1 MLRIG
6 LRMNSTNRTTY
17 VASRL
22 IGAAA
27 VLAAVVLVASAQSPD
42 AEKKLKSRSLVW
54 NPPAL
59 DSPVAGVASSPP
71 CDLPAV
77 LAQAGQRTSAMVR
90 NLQNF
95 TAQEDISYRVQDH
108 QTFAV
113 RFGSEVYD
121 YVVVFQQHG
130 DNPIVDERRHA
141 PHGTPS
147 DIAAESRGLPEMA
160 LLFLPALQPDYDMK
174 CDGQVSWE
182 GRPSWLVE
190 FRQRPD
196 RSSRTFGFTT
206 LKGHYSAQL
215 HGRAWLDAVSG
226 EILHLEAG
234 IMHALPAIKMYH
246 LYLSISYTP
255 VQFRSRDVRVWLPQ
269 IADVY
274 YDYGELDNVVHHTF
288 SDFLLFSVDTDQK
301 IASPKSSD

>member
-1 MLRIG
+1 
-6 LRMNSTNRTTY
+6 MNSTNR
-17 VASRL
+17 
-22 IGAAA
+22 IGSAAVRFTAAA
-27 VLAAVVLVASAQSPD
+27 ILLSALALIASAQSPEGD
-42 AEKKLKSRSLVW
+42 KKLKSRSLVW

-77 LAQAGQRTSAMVR
+77 LARAGQRTTAMVN

-95 TAQEDISYRVQDH
+95 TAQEDISYRDQDR

-113 RFGSEVYD
+113 NFGSEVYD
-121 YVVVFQQHG
+121 YVVVIEQHG
-130 DNPIVDERRHA
+130 DKPIVDERRHA
-141 PHGTPS
+141 SSGTPS

-160 LLFLPALQPDYDMK
+160 LLFLPTLQPDYDMK

-182 GRPSWLVE
+182 GQPSWLVR

-196 RSSRTFGFTT
+196 RPSRTFGVHT
-206 LKGHYSAQL
+206 LKGAYSAPL
-215 HGRAWLDAVSG
+215 DGRAWLAADSG

-234 IMHALPAIKMYH
+234 IMHAIPAIKMYH
-246 LYLSISYTP
+246 LYLSISYAP
-255 VQFRSRDVRVWLPQ
+255 VRFQSRDVRVWLPH

-274 YDYGELDNVVHHTF
+274 YDYGELDTVVHHIF

-301 IASPKSSD
+301 IASPKSPDPPNRF

>member
-1 MLRIG
+1 
-6 LRMNSTNRTTY
+6 MNSTNHIRS
-17 VASRL
+17 VALRFT
-22 IGAAA
+22 G
-27 VLAAVVLVASAQSPD
+27 AAVVLTALVLISSAQSPE
-42 AEKKLKSRSLVW
+42 AEKKLKGRSLVW

-59 DSPVAGVASSPP
+59 DSPVAGVASSPS

-77 LAQAGQRTSAMVR
+77 LARAGQRTSAMVR

-95 TAQEDISYRVQDH
+95 TAQEDISYRAQDH

-130 DNPIVDERRHA
+130 DKPILDERRHA
-141 PHGTPS
+141 TQGTPS

-174 CDGQVSWE
+174 CDGQVPWE
-182 GRPSWLVE
+182 GKPSWLVE
-190 FRQRPD
+190 FRQRSD
-196 RSSRTFGFTT
+196 RPSRTFGLTT
-206 LKGHYSAQL
+206 LKGTYSAQL
-215 HGRAWLDAVSG
+215 HGRAWLDADSG
-226 EILHLEAG
+226 EVLHLEAG

-246 LYLSISYTP
+246 LYFSITYAP
-255 VQFRSRDVRVWLPQ
+255 VQFRSRDVRVWLPH

-288 SDFLLFSVDTDQK
+288 SDFLLFAVDTDQK
-301 IASPKSSD
+301 IASPKSSDSPGRF

>member
-1 MLRIG
+1 
-6 LRMNSTNRTTY
+6 MNSTDRLTS
-17 VASRL
+17 VAIRFT
-22 IGAAA
+22 G
-27 VLAAVVLVASAQSPD
+27 AAVVLAAFVLIVFAQAPE
-42 AEKKLKSRSLVW
+42 AEKKIKNRSLVW

-59 DSPVAGVASSPP
+59 DVPVAGVASSRP
-71 CDLPAV
+71 CDLPGL
-77 LAQAGQRTSAMVR
+77 LARAGERTGAMVN

-95 TAQEDISYRVQDH
+95 TAQEDISYRAQDR
-108 QTFAV
+108 QTFAL

-130 DNPIVDERRHA
+130 DKPIVDERRHA

-147 DIAAESRGLPEMA
+147 DVAEESRGLPEMA
-160 LLFLPALQPDYDMK
+160 LLFLPALQRDYDMK

-182 GRPSWLVE
+182 GQPAWLVE

-196 RSSRTFGFTT
+196 RPSRTFGFRT
-206 LKGHYSAQL
+206 LKGAYSAQL
-215 HGRAWLDAVSG
+215 RGRAWLAADSG

-234 IMHALPAIKMYH
+234 LMHALPAIKMDH
-246 LYLSISYTP
+246 LYLSITYAP
-255 VQFRSRDVRVWLPQ
+255 VQFQSRDVRVWLPK

-274 YDYGELDNVVHHTF
+274 YEYDELNTIVHHTF

-301 IASPKSSD
+301 TAKPKSPDGR

>member
-1 MLRIG
+1 
-6 LRMNSTNRTTY
+6 MNSTKRITP
-17 VASRL
+17 VALRFV
-22 IGAAA
+22 G
-27 VLAAVVLVASAQSPD
+27 AAVVLTALVLISWAQSPE
-42 AEKKLKSRSLVW
+42 AQKKLKSRSLVW

-59 DSPVAGVASSPP
+59 DTPVAGIASSPP

-77 LAQAGQRTSAMVR
+77 LARAGERTSAMVR

-95 TAQEDISYRVQDH
+95 TAHEDISYRAQDH
-108 QTFAV
+108 QTYAV

-130 DNPIVDERRHA
+130 DKPIVDERRHA

-147 DIAAESRGLPEMA
+147 DIASESRGLPEMA

-174 CDGQVSWE
+174 CDGRASWE
-182 GRPSWLVE
+182 DRPSWLVE

-196 RSSRTFGFTT
+196 RPSRTFGVRS
-206 LKGHYSAQL
+206 LKGAYSAQL
-215 HGRAWLDAVSG
+215 YGRAWLDADSG
-226 EILHLEAG
+226 EVLHLEAG

-246 LYLSISYTP
+246 LYFSITYAP
-255 VQFRSRDVRVWLPQ
+255 VQFQSRNVRVWLPH

-301 IASPKSSD
+301 IASPKSSDSPGHY